1 MGMTFAVW
9 VARVN
14 ILAFLSL
21 INRILEQS
29 LTNNELNDKTMQAV
43 N

>member
-21 INRILEQS
+21 INIIYIGYIR
-29 LTNNELNDKTMQAV
+29 
-43 N
+43 